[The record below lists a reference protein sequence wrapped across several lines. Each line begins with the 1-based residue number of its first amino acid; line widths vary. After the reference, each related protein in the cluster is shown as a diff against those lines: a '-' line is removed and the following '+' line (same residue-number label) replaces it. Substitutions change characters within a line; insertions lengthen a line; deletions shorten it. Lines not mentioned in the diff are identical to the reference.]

1 MNQYKKGMKLKAAE
15 SFLGSFETLDK
26 TKPNLSF
33 IFVNYSLGRRAELY
47 LDQS

>member
-1 MNQYKKGMKLKAAE
+1 MNKYKTGIKLKAEE

-33 IFVNYSLGRRAELY
+33 IFVNYTFSRGAKLY